1 MDNDSADADITRLS
15 RARPD
20 SPEYRQPSVR
30 RWRVVEVVSKEGVS
44 SRHVYGHDVTN
55 RGGRVSSSIRAF
67 DQQTM
72 TITTRS
78 GSQYKLM
85 GVPGHCRI
93 GDNVWMKWC
102 AEHGVVTQTDV
113 THEYFDGDALFAQYA
128 DETGADETGTETN

>member
-1 MDNDSADADITRLS
+1 MENDSDDSGDITRLS
-15 RARPD
+15 RQAAKTL

-78 GSQYKLM
+78 GSLYKLT

-93 GDNVWMKWC
+93 GDNVWLKWC
-102 AEHGVVTQTDV
+102 AEHGVATQTDV
-113 THEYFDGDALFAQYA
+113 THEYFDGDMLFAQYA
-128 DETGADETGTETN
+128 DETGTEAD